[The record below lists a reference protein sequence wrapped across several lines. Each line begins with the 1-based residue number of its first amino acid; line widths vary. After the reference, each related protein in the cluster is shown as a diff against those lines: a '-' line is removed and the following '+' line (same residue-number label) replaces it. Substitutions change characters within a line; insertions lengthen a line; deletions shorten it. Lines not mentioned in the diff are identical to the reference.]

1 MSIQLPEPVIKGKNS
16 LEECILKRE
25 SVRKFWDKEIDQE
38 KLSQLFW
45 AAQGKKDHKRTV
57 PSAGAIYPLEIY
69 ATIKGY
75 GMFHYNSNKHS
86 LDLINQED
94 ICMELGESSWDQ
106 TFICEAPLSIIIC
119 GDFKKIKRRYGDRGI
134 RYTYIEVGHC
144 AQNIHLEAV
153 ALGLGSVPIGAFE
166 DQKVKKVLD
175 LPDNLEPLYIIP
187 IGYPK

>member
-1 MSIQLPEPVIKGKNS
+1 LSILLPEPVTKGEKS
-16 LEECILKRE
+16 LEECIIERE
-25 SVRKFWDKEIDQE
+25 SFRKFWDKEITKAE
-38 KLSQLFW
+38 LSQLFW
-45 AAQGKKDHKRTV
+45 AAQGKKGNKRTV

-75 GMFHYNSNKHS
+75 GLFHYNIKKHS

-119 GDFKKIKRRYGDRGI
+119 GDSHKIIRRYGNRGI
-134 RYTYIEVGHC
+134 RYMYIEVGHC

-153 ALGLGSVPIGAFE
+153 ALGLGSVPIGAYE
-166 DQKVKKVLD
+166 DKKVKEILD
-175 LPDNLEPLYIIP
+175 IPDNLDPIYIIP
-187 IGYPK
+187 IGHPK